1 MENEGRSIS
10 SNVLGSSTVSSNH
23 IVDLTEYDD
32 DTEFRDT
39 ELLLI
44 QGDHHQAIASLGR
57 LSGQGD
63 RGGPAHAT
71 AEETPSSSACPVA
84 QTTDIA
90 TGRSSVENGASSTQ
104 AGTCKRLRKEELEEE
119 ESHDVCIICH
129 EDFDNQG
136 DHKVIYLHVL
146 DELKQCVCVCVC
158 LCVRAFVLCVYV
170 CMCVYMHSLS
180 LSLSL
185 SHTHTH
191 THTHTGGVS
200 CMWAYFWR
208 RLYKQ
213 MAGGTE
219 SLPNLQQESM
229 CLISFVF
236 PHI

>member
-10 SNVLGSSTVSSNH
+10 SNVRGSSTVSSNH

-44 QGDHHQAIASLGR
+44 QGDHQALASVGR

-71 AEETPSSSACPVA
+71 AEETPSSSATSKACPVA
-84 QTTDIA
+84 QTADIA
-90 TGRSSVENGASSTQ
+90 AGRSSVENGASSAQ

-146 DELKQCVCVCVC
+146 GRIKTVCVCVCVH
-158 LCVRAFVLCVYV
+158 VRACVCAVFVVV
-170 CMCVYMHSLS
+170 CVYMHSLS

-191 THTHTGGVS
+191 TGGVS
-200 CMWAYFWR
+200 CVWAYFWR

-219 SLPNLQQESM
+219 SLPNLQQESV
-229 CLISFVF
+229 CRISFVF
-236 PHI
+236 PYI